1 MQVRSSL
8 FAAGCFCEVADD
20 FALVV
25 LGMLNDMVKF
35 PELMPKTRLA
45 AVRVFAKMG
54 SSHAI
59 ANRAFK
65 VLCLFLIPSASYA
78 QRFSFAVCC
87 QEFNFTVVTILRFQT
102 VVDWSIY
109 IFLIIKACQCTD
121 YHSNT

>member
-54 SSHAI
+54 CSHAI

-65 VLCLFLIPSASYA
+65 VLCLILIPSAFTA
-78 QRFSFAVCC
+78 QRFSCIVCR
-87 QEFNFTVVTILRFQT
+87 QEFSGKGRLFVTGI
-102 VVDWSIY
+102 
-109 IFLIIKACQCTD
+109 
-121 YHSNT
+121 